1 MSTLRPGI
9 SVVIPHYG
17 DPAPTLALLAQLA
30 GQTVPLDP
38 TTGADL
44 PLQVIVSD
52 DASPQ
57 PFPAQEATAFGAVVV
72 RRTSNGGFGSAVNS
86 GAAQAHHDLL
96 LILNSDLSIGPSYV
110 SDLVTAARPW
120 LPAVV
125 GPALLDGEGA
135 SDFGGR
141 HFPTIGHQAVE
152 WLIPL
157 ARWRERSALHAAVG
171 HDTRAVPGV
180 TTTVDW
186 LVGACLLLPTESF
199 RAVGGF
205 DEGYFM
211 NSEGS
216 TCSGCCAGTAY
227 RLCMPAPSPSRTPA
241 PAPPTPPNAAPGW
254 CSRGCAMRRSG
265 AAGLPGGDCRARS
278 RLPPWSIWS
287 GTLVVDWRVGRSPR
301 WPPPAPSGSCSPEG
315 HPDDAAPARDCRP
328 GGGLGGSTAG
338 RSAAVG
344 ALARRAAPVGA
355 HLSPG
360 LRQLRRG

>member
-211 NSEGS
+211 NSEEVDLQRVLRRHGIPAVY
-216 TCSGCCAGTAY
+216 AGTVTVTHTGAGSSDDTKRRAWVVQS
-227 RLCMPAPSPSRTPA
+227 RLRYAQKWAGTRGKRRLQCALAAATAVNLVWNTGRRLASRPVTPLATARTEWQLLSGRTP
-241 PAPPTPPNAAPGW
+241 
-254 CSRGCAMRRSG
+254 R
-265 AAGLPGGDCRARS
+265 
-278 RLPPWSIWS
+278 
-287 GTLVVDWRVGRSPR
+287 
-301 WPPPAPSGSCSPEG
+301 
-315 HPDDAAPARDCRP
+315 
-328 GGGLGGSTAG
+328 
-338 RSAAVG
+338 
-344 ALARRAAPVGA
+344 
-355 HLSPG
+355 
-360 LRQLRRG
+360 